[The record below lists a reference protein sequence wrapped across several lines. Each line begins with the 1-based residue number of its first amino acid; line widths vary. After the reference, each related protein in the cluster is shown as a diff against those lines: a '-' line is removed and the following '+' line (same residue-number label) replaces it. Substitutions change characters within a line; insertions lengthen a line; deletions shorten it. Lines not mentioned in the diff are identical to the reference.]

1 MENTI
6 GDGAIK
12 IACIQCIPG
21 SEWQVKD
28 DLKKA
33 CSISKNIKD
42 FTFLKG
48 IGSFDIIL
56 VYWTE
61 DFGSQLREAGP
72 IDNILKSNLFLCYPY
87 SYKNAGSIFEDLKS
101 KTYTSFCL
109 LKICPSLKNIYPEI
123 DKSIRSMMAGDAGL
137 SLIGSLGWN
146 ELIILYSSDDLTNI
160 YRHLIKTNGL
170 EFKAENIKISAIL
183 KTLSFVAINYQ
194 QLPSFSTI
202 KKGFS
207 SILKDLSNKPFF
219 DFPITPIE
227 KDNNSPTIE
236 ITASIIYLKKVENFF
251 RKKGFR
257 TSYLIGKHDILVTHK
272 EADIKWCYFLAVLL
286 AFRHTFSGKIFST
299 NTRINFCTQKQ
310 FSNGSKNLPI
320 TNEPFKFDYPKLNQI
335 FGKEMASN
343 LSNLFYTLN
352 SLIQNP
358 LTGNLYANMAQ
369 YPDYVYTVGEASF
382 DSGNDNHNFALASSF
397 VIRRGAELRSYGT
410 YDTIEEV
417 TGRFSEFKGGCQTSL
432 VAIELLPYFILET
445 INQYWYGFI
454 TVSGEPQFSHINE
467 VLNVTSESIW
477 NPQKWWAIY
486 HEIGHIVTERIPTI
500 ADENLPAIKDYLS
513 KSPLHEY
520 DDVIEFSAEIIG
532 FEIGFFGDF
541 ELYLKLLWTYLYE
554 LNQYQN
560 YSFSKYAIRSFV
572 IEIFE
577 GRFRRYANVPRV
589 TKHEFNQLDLLYS
602 KFLSHMDKIETI
614 VGEKIFP
621 DKHFIA
627 AENVKLLRDI
637 YPFCAHLS
645 KELSELKIRPMQDH
659 LKSKNTKKIVSDLFQ
674 GKIWWEKIISPQ
686 AVLFHLLKKD
696 RIEFNTKVSTVMSFW
711 NQQSLKTWNK

>member
-28 DLKKA
+28 DLKNA
-33 CSISKNIKD
+33 CLKSENIKD

-56 VYWTE
+56 VYWTK

-87 SYKNAGSIFEDLKS
+87 SYKNAGSIFKDLKS

-123 DKSIRSMMAGDAGL
+123 DKSIRSIISGDARL
-137 SLIGSLGWN
+137 SLLGSLGWN
-146 ELIILYSSDDLTNI
+146 ELILLYSSNDLTNI
-160 YRHLIKTNGL
+160 YQHLIKTNGL
-170 EFKAENIKISAIL
+170 EFETKNIKISAIL
-183 KTLSFVAINYQ
+183 KTLSFVGINYQ

-207 SILKDLSNKPFF
+207 SIIKDLSSKSIFN
-219 DFPITPIE
+219 FPIIPINE
-227 KDNNSPTIE
+227 DNNPPTIE
-236 ITASIIYLKKVENFF
+236 ITASIIYLKKVEKFF
-251 RKKGFR
+251 KKKDFK
-257 TSYLIGKHDILVTHK
+257 TSYLIGKHDILVTPIK
-272 EADIKWCYFLAVLL
+272 SDIKWSYFLAVLL
-286 AFRHTFSGKIFST
+286 AFRYTFREKIFST
-299 NTRINFCTQKQ
+299 NTRINFCTQKE
-310 FSNGSKNLPI
+310 FSNGSKNLQI
-320 TNEPFKFDYPKLNQI
+320 TTEPFKFDYPKLDQI
-335 FGKEMASN
+335 FGKAMASN

-358 LTGNLYANMAQ
+358 LTGNLYASMAQ

-432 VAIELLPYFILET
+432 VAIELLPYSVLET
-445 INQYWYGFI
+445 IDQDWYGFI

-486 HEIGHIVTERIPTI
+486 HEIGHIVAERIPQI
-500 ADENLPAIKDYLS
+500 AGENLPIIKDYLS
-513 KSPLHEY
+513 KSPLYEY

-541 ELYLKLLWTYLYE
+541 ELYLKLLWKYLYE

-560 YSFSKYAIRSFV
+560 YSFPKYAIRSF
-572 IEIFE
+572 IIQIFE
-577 GRFRRYANVPRV
+577 GHFRRYADVPRV
-589 TKHEFNQLDLLYS
+589 TKLEFSDLDLLYS

-614 VGEKIFP
+614 VDEKIFP

-637 YPFCAHLS
+637 YPFCSHLS
-645 KELSELKIRPMQDH
+645 KELSDLKIRPAQDN
-659 LKSKNTKKIVSDLFQ
+659 LESRNTKKIVSDLFQ
-674 GKIWWEKIISPQ
+674 GKIWWEKINSPQ
-686 AVLFHLLKKD
+686 AVLFHLFKKD
-696 RIEFNTKVSTVMSFW
+696 SIEFNTKVSTVMSFW
-711 NQQSLKTWNK
+711 NQQSLKTWKK